1 MTRLAF
7 AGNRSAVLD
16 LLLDEVG
23 EVAPIWAVDGSW
35 LARDL
40 DARGIEHRPLCRDG
54 FVEEVDDADFD
65 VLVLNG
71 CPVILPPHLL
81 EREDRRVVNIHP
93 SALPD
98 LRGRDPIPGALLHDR
113 ASGATCHVVDAG
125 VDTGAIISRVEL
137 PLADGIDAPLLY
149 QLAFRAEVEVAR
161 AALAADFEPA
171 GPQPSC
177 DDLVT
182 YRTDP
187 DDRVIRLDDD
197 PDVMVRRVRAF
208 ANRSQGAR
216 LGVAGDEI
224 RVHGAQLIDS
234 SYLDDRI
241 HEFADTELVS
251 AIEGRL
257 LFRRGDRFVLFRE
270 VEPWSDRLRPGARL
284 DELQES

>member
-23 EVAPIWAVDGSW
+23 EVAPIWAVEGSW

-40 DARGIEHRPLCRDG
+40 DDRGIEHRPLRRDS
-54 FVEEVDDADFD
+54 FVDEVADAEFD

-81 EREDRRVVNIHP
+81 GRDDRRVVNIHP

-98 LRGRDPIPGALLHDR
+98 LRGRDPIPGALLHGR
-113 ASGATCHVVDAG
+113 ASGATCHLVDAG
-125 VDTGAIISRVEL
+125 IDTGAIISRVEL
-137 PLADGIDAPLLY
+137 PLADGIDAPVLY

-161 AALAADFEPA
+161 SALAAGFEPS
-171 GPQPSC
+171 GPQPV
-177 DDLVT
+177 DDDVVT

-187 DDRVIRLDDD
+187 DDRIIHLDED
-197 PDVMVRRVRAF
+197 PLAMVRRVRAF

-216 LGVAGDEI
+216 LRLGDEEV
-224 RVHGAQLIDS
+224 RVHGAELVDS
-234 SYLDDRI
+234 RYLTDRLD
-241 HEFADTELVS
+241 EVADTELV
-251 AIEGRL
+251 AAVEGRL

-270 VEPWSDRLRPGARL
+270 VEPWNAGLRPGARL
-284 DELQES
+284 DELQRT